1 MKKYSKRNGCVF
13 PPDKT
18 FVTRQGMSLRRWMGR
33 WIGTSTACS
42 KTSQTAA
49 VRSGFFHVHQN
60 EKRSHKRLGVPASI
74 TPLHNAGHCSVKRM
88 VPATPRRC
96 FQKTDLDT
104 FSFGVS
110 DFLSESPVDPSERW
124 IAKCARANS
133 RIISGCLAAEPVAIT
148 VLLEFYPTARKFE
161 MWIRF

>member
-110 DFLSESPVDPSERW
+110 DFLRESTVS
-124 IAKCARANS
+124 KSLLMVFRAIKRPHAWLDGWDRLDECLIQCWDS
-133 RIISGCLAAEPVAIT
+133 RSKSV
-148 VLLEFYPTARKFE
+148 Y
-161 MWIRF
+161 